1 MRGTGFNCP
10 CETGASLRCVNACDG
25 ADLFITSGRRL
36 HLEGA
41 GSDPV
46 VVGEIGRELER
57 VTTMSSWEYSEGTP
71 TNRNVSGAKDC
82 KTIQAKAPRWAYDD
96 LDKGQKPQHREQQH
110 ALRYTCRT
118 IRKSDR
124 VNACDE
130 GLNQKAFLT
139 PHNGARASA
148 PSVLNLFPVHEAGY
162 CMEERLVVPI
172 HKSEEERSL
181 KSLTYALVVR
191 PLSVLNHVP
200 GTQTLQVVSVTG
212 AGGGRRASSRGGVK
226 AGKRPVFRMRNGAP
240 AGPERGLRTRPLRV
254 RILALVMGIGALAGF
269 ERGLSVSARVLS
281 RCGAAWTNILNT
293 YVPRGRD
300 GGGWITA
307 RSEVV
312 IDGGTRM
319 IFLVVERQWEGG
331 RWAKTEPEPARVPVP
346 EPLMA

>member
-1 MRGTGFNCP
+1 M
-10 CETGASLRCVNACDG
+10 
-25 ADLFITSGRRL
+25 L

-130 GLNQKAFLT
+130 GLNQKLKEKAFPT

-162 CMEERLVVPI
+162 CMEERLV
-172 HKSEEERSL
+172 
-181 KSLTYALVVR
+181 
-191 PLSVLNHVP
+191 
-200 GTQTLQVVSVTG
+200 
-212 AGGGRRASSRGGVK
+212 
-226 AGKRPVFRMRNGAP
+226 
-240 AGPERGLRTRPLRV
+240 
-254 RILALVMGIGALAGF
+254 
-269 ERGLSVSARVLS
+269 
-281 RCGAAWTNILNT
+281 
-293 YVPRGRD
+293 D
-300 GGGWITA
+300 
-307 RSEVV
+307 
-312 IDGGTRM
+312 
-319 IFLVVERQWEGG
+319 
-331 RWAKTEPEPARVPVP
+331 
-346 EPLMA
+346 